1 MIEKQ
6 GNMNESEFNQRVDDI
21 IEQIEE
27 AVDVS
32 GANIDFESAGGIL
45 TLIFE
50 NNSKIIINRQTP
62 VQQIWVATKSGG
74 FHFDYD
80 EARDQWLNDDDKT
93 ELFAA
98 LSHYCANQSGEQVTL
113 ST

>member
-1 MIEKQ
+1 
-6 GNMNESEFNQRVDDI
+6 MNESEFNQRVDDML
-21 IEQIEE
+21 EQIEE
-27 AVDVS
+27 AVDES

-74 FHFDYD
+74 FHFNYD
-80 EARDQWLNDDDKT
+80 EKQDQWVKDDDNT
-93 ELFAA
+93 ELFDA
-98 LSHYCANQSGEQVTL
+98 LSQYCTHQSGEQVTL
-113 ST
+113 NP

>member
-1 MIEKQ
+1 
-6 GNMNESEFNQRVDDI
+6 MNESEFNQRVDDI

-27 AVDVS
+27 AVDES
-32 GANIDFESAGGIL
+32 GANIDFETAGGIL

-62 VQQIWVATKSGG
+62 VQQIWVAAKSGG
-74 FHFDYD
+74 FHFNYD
-80 EARDQWLNDDDKT
+80 EKQDQWVKDDDQV

-98 LSHYCANQSGEQVTL
+98 LSRYCSEQANEPIEL
-113 ST
+113 NP